1 MRANYFYCDRCKKL
15 FNTEGSEHT
24 EARFF
29 LYENVED
36 GDGDSGLEQKDIC
49 PDCADDLERWFSS
62 CNTVRGGDDED
73 GTENSEVP

>member
-15 FNTEGSEHT
+15 FNTEGSEHIMP
-24 EARFF
+24 RFF
-29 LYENVED
+29 LYENIEEREE
-36 GDGDSGLEQKDIC
+36 GGLEQKDIC

-73 GTENSEVP
+73 GTENSEVS

>member
-15 FNTEGSEHT
+15 FNTEDSEHA
-24 EARFF
+24 EPKFF
-29 LYENVED
+29 LFEKVENGIE
-36 GDGDSGLEQKDIC
+36 GELSQKDIC

-73 GTENSEVP
+73 GNENSEIP

>member
-24 EARFF
+24 EPRFF
-29 LYENVED
+29 LYENVENGVD
-36 GDGDSGLEQKDIC
+36 GGLEQKDIC

-62 CNTVRGGDDED
+62 HDMIRGGDDED
-73 GTENSEVP
+73 GTEDSEIP

>member
-15 FNTEGSEHT
+15 FNTEGSEHIMP
-24 EARFF
+24 RFF
-29 LYENVED
+29 LYENVEEREE
-36 GDGDSGLEQKDIC
+36 GGLEQKEIC

-73 GTENSEVP
+73 GTVNSEVP

>member
-15 FNTEGSEHT
+15 FNNEGSEHT
-24 EARFF
+24 EPRFF
-29 LYENVED
+29 LYENIENGVD
-36 GDGDSGLEQKDIC
+36 GGLEQKDIC

-73 GTENSEVP
+73 GTEDSEVP

>member
-24 EARFF
+24 EAKFF
-29 LYENVED
+29 LYEKVEN
-36 GDGDSGLEQKDIC
+36 GIEEELSQKDIC

-73 GTENSEVP
+73 GNENSEIP

>member
-15 FNTEGSEHT
+15 FNTEGSEHV
-24 EARFF
+24 EPRFY
-29 LYENVED
+29 LYENIN
-36 GDGDSGLEQKDIC
+36 GDKIEGEFEQKDIC

-73 GTENSEVP
+73 GNENSEIP

>member
-15 FNTEGSEHT
+15 FNTEGSEHI
-24 EARFF
+24 EPRFF
-29 LYENVED
+29 LYENVENGVD
-36 GDGDSGLEQKDIC
+36 GGLEQKDIC

-73 GTENSEVP
+73 GTEDSEVP

>member
-24 EARFF
+24 MPRFF
-29 LYENVED
+29 LYENVEEREE
-36 GDGDSGLEQKDIC
+36 GGLEQKDIC

-73 GTENSEVP
+73 GTENSEVS